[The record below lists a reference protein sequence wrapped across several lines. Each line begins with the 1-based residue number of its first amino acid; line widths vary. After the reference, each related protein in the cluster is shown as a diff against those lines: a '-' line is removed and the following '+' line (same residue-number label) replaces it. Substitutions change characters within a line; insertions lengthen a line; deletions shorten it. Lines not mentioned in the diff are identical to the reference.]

1 MQPSET
7 VKSLLSEC
15 ISTEPECN
23 VLSEGKA
30 GESKN
35 GSRRKYILQY
45 INFTKMV
52 LSGINLVK
60 YKNVVISY
68 KLKN

>member
-1 MQPSET
+1 MRFNEVGVSRFGWSEVQPSET

-15 ISTEPECN
+15 VSTEPECN

-35 GSRRKYILQY
+35 GSRPKIY
-45 INFTKMV
+45 T
-52 LSGINLVK
+52 LV
-60 YKNVVISY
+60 Y
-68 KLKN
+68 KLSFGDFLFS